1 MSLKAYDG
9 DVSDLGLDFTVVNHE
24 LGETR
29 VVELKPGGANIAV
42 NSSNRIEYIQ
52 LMADYKLNKQI
63 RKHFIAFREGL
74 NNVLNIEWLYMF
86 SNVELQV
93 LISGAEIP
101 VDITDLRLHAKYG
114 GNFEST
120 HPTIEI
126 FWEVVQAFSDEEKR
140 QLLKFVTSLSRPP
153 LLGFKDLDPPFTIQ
167 DAVDT
172 DRLPSASTCMNLLK
186 LPPFQTAAVL
196 REKLLYAITANSGFE
211 LS

>member
-1 MSLKAYDG
+1 MT
-9 DVSDLGLDFTVVNHE
+9 DLGLDFTVVTHE

-29 VVELKPGGANIAV
+29 VDELKPNGANITV
-42 NSSNRIEYIQ
+42 NSSNRIEYVQ
-52 LMADYKLNKQI
+52 LMADFKLNKQI
-63 RKHFIAFREGL
+63 RKHCIAFREGL
-74 NNVLNIEWLYMF
+74 NNVINIEWLFMF

-101 VDITDLRLHAKYG
+101 VDIEDLRLHVKYG
-114 GNFEST
+114 GNYDGG
-120 HPTIEI
+120 HPTIVI
-126 FWEVVQAFSDEEKR
+126 FWEVVQSFSDEEKR

-153 LLGFKDLDPPFTIQ
+153 LLGFKDLEPPFTIQ

-186 LPPFQTAAVL
+186 LPPFKTANVL
-196 REKLLYAITANSGFE
+196 REKLLYAITANTGFE